1 MNRRAIIMALRRATG
16 GGGLMPKGGTRRMQR
31 IADRDIVLADKGWDA
46 EGRAFDKYEST
57 RQLIGGRDHPRTGRE
72 TMRSEGA
79 GRKVADAL
87 FGGAIDKAQAV
98 RTRGLKAQRA
108 AQMLQ
113 ERPRRTNASPISVV
127 DNEFDA
133 PARAALKKKRP
144 ESMDEIRANVAAMS
158 DDEVRAQMQPGSRM
172 SIKEMRDIIMRA
184 QGTLLL
190 ARRSGNA
197 M

>member
-31 IADRDIVLADKGWDA
+31 IADRDTVLADKGWDA

-133 PARAALKKKRP
+133 PVRAGRFTPKSRDVIGALR
-144 ESMDEIRANVAAMS
+144 SMGVDDEGLSNAAYVAAK
-158 DDEVRAQMQPGSRM
+158 RAYQKDGMDGL
-172 SIKEMRDIIMRA
+172 KA
-184 QGTLLL
+184 WAA
-190 ARRSGNA
+190 ARRS
-197 M
+197 